1 MSNLSMLVYIC
12 ESMKLHDVAEYWQS
26 VITLNEYQQ
35 RRFVNTIVETM
46 VNVKGKKIALLGFAY
61 KPDTSDCRQSPAID
75 IAHAMLAEG
84 ARLSICDPQVPP
96 ESITA
101 ALGDHSSL
109 QVGHLFAHAACAL
122 PLPVRPSGCWR
133 GCPHLL
139 ALLGA
144 AAMNRCAC
152 AFAATGLTTT
162 PSLLTVSGVTQLDWD
177 ILRAGHNQQQ
187 RDAGS

>member
-133 GCPHLL
+133 GWPAPACPARSCCDESVRMRVCCDRSHNHAIPPHCLW
-139 ALLGA
+139 
-144 AAMNRCAC
+144 RDT
-152 AFAATGLTTT
+152 TGLGYSPGRSQSATT
-162 PSLLTVSGVTQLDWD
+162 
-177 ILRAGHNQQQ
+177 
-187 RDAGS
+187 

>member
-12 ESMKLHDVAEYWQS
+12 ESMKLHDVAEYWQQ
-26 VITLNEYQQ
+26 VITMNEYQQ

-84 ARLSICDPQVPP
+84 ARLSICDPQVPA

-101 ALGDHSSL
+101 ALAGDHSSL
-109 QVGHLFAHAACAL
+109 QVGRLSPPAL
-122 PLPVRPSGCWR
+122 CFCRCPPALARLSRCWR
-133 GCPHLL
+133 GC
-139 ALLGA
+139 A
-144 AAMNRCAC
+144 N
-152 AFAATGLTTT
+152 
-162 PSLLTVSGVTQLDWD
+162 
-177 ILRAGHNQQQ
+177 LRAWLRAAEMLRRLLRRRAHPMGKG
-187 RDAGS
+187 DKV